1 LKTSGGENKTSTGK
15 IVLIV
20 FNFLFRLDVVVSGM
34 IIRLLFISFF
44 VATTC
49 LVNGQTVVVN
59 PDGTHSVMIGSQQ
72 TGSPGIIVHSNGQHS
87 VVHKTGTHSVV
98 VRPDGGH
105 SVMVGSDQ
113 PGSPKIIVHLD
124 GKHSV
129 MHSTGAHSVVIG
141 SDGAHCVMVNHN
153 EPNSRLTLP
162 YIRSRKCKQL
172 YSVNPLGY

>member
-1 LKTSGGENKTSTGK
+1 
-15 IVLIV
+15 
-20 FNFLFRLDVVVSGM
+20 M
-34 IIRLLFISFF
+34 IIRFLFISFF
-44 VATTC
+44 VATAC
-49 LVNGQTVVVN
+49 LVNGQTIVVN

-72 TGSPGIIVHSNGQHS
+72 AGSPGIIVHSNGQHS
-87 VVHKTGTHSVV
+87 VVHKTGAHSIVV
-98 VRPDGGH
+98 GPDGGH